1 MNDFLSSADVR
12 SRFLHFFT
20 ERGHTIVPSAPL
32 VPGNDPTLLFTNAG
46 MVQFKEVFLGAD
58 QRSYQRAVSA
68 QRCLRAG
75 GKHNDLD
82 QVGYTARHHTF
93 FEMLGNFSFGDYFKE
108 KAIRYAWE
116 LLTDVYGL
124 PSERLFVTVFEDD
137 DEAEAIWREQ
147 IGVPAERIARIGA
160 RDNFWSMGD
169 TGPCGPCSEIFYDH
183 GADIAGGPPGS
194 ADEDGDRFIEIWN
207 LVFMQYDRT
216 ADGELKPLPRP
227 CVDTGMGLE
236 RLAAILQGVHNNYDT
251 DLFQPLIKVAAT
263 LIGCSDLQH
272 PSLKVLADHIRA
284 CSFLLADGVLPANE
298 GRGYVLRRII
308 RRAIRHGHQ
317 LGADE
322 VFFWRLFEPLQA
334 LMSDAYPE
342 LDRSAEKIRSQL
354 HDEEV
359 RFRETL
365 ERGLELLRGVLEDKS
380 EGEQVPGEIAFKLY
394 DTYGFP
400 LDLTQDVAREHGLSV
415 DVSGFDAQMQAQR
428 ERARAA
434 NRFQQS
440 SGIDS
445 ELLQSLPVTAFLGYA
460 QLEDDGGEVLALLQD
475 GQQVTQLQAGEEGV
489 VILDRTPFYAESGG
503 QVGDS
508 GTLVAADTRFAVS
521 DTRKH
526 AGRYHLHHGVVK
538 SGVLQQGASV
548 QASVNATRRAD
559 IVRHHSATHLL
570 HAALRQLLGDH
581 VEQKGSLVAADRLRF
596 DFSHPQALSA
606 EQLEQIETLV
616 NNAIR
621 SNVAADIQEMPLQ
634 QALNSGAMALF
645 DEKYDELVR
654 VLRFGDFSVELC
666 GGTHVARLGDIGAFK
681 IVHETGIA
689 AGVRRIEAVAGSRAI
704 DQYQHLYRQHLQLAQ
719 LLKASPEQ
727 LLDKTRQL
735 QGRVREL
742 QSEITRLQS
751 DLASGKGGDL
761 LDQAVMLDDGRT
773 RLVVADVGDLDARIM
788 RQQVDQL
795 KARDANVI
803 VLLAAISDGKVR
815 LAAGVGDAL
824 TGDYHAG
831 KLVNHVAAQIGGK
844 GGGRADFAQAGG
856 SDVNKLDSALSGLQ
870 YWLENEF

>member
-1 MNDFLSSADVR
+1 V
-12 SRFLHFFT
+12 
-20 ERGHTIVPSAPL
+20 
-32 VPGNDPTLLFTNAG
+32 
-46 MVQFKEVFLGAD
+46 
-58 QRSYQRAVSA
+58 
-68 QRCLRAG
+68 
-75 GKHNDLD
+75 
-82 QVGYTARHHTF
+82 
-93 FEMLGNFSFGDYFKE
+93 
-108 KAIRYAWE
+108 
-116 LLTDVYGL
+116 
-124 PSERLFVTVFEDD
+124 
-137 DEAEAIWREQ
+137 
-147 IGVPAERIARIGA
+147 
-160 RDNFWSMGD
+160 
-169 TGPCGPCSEIFYDH
+169 
-183 GADIAGGPPGS
+183 
-194 ADEDGDRFIEIWN
+194 
-207 LVFMQYDRT
+207 
-216 ADGELKPLPRP
+216 
-227 CVDTGMGLE
+227 
-236 RLAAILQGVHNNYDT
+236 
-251 DLFQPLIKVAAT
+251 
-263 LIGCSDLQH
+263 
-272 PSLKVLADHIRA
+272 
-284 CSFLLADGVLPANE
+284 
-298 GRGYVLRRII
+298 GRGGEAPDKDIVKVGI
-308 RRAIRHGHQ
+308 G
-317 LGADE
+317 
-322 VFFWRLFEPLQA
+322 
-334 LMSDAYPE
+334 
-342 LDRSAEKIRSQL
+342 
-354 HDEEV
+354 
-359 RFRETL
+359 ETL

-489 VILDRTPFYAESGG
+489 VILDRTPFYAESCG